1 MKTFTIMPEQCKWY
15 NITATTAEIAYR
27 QVCCFYNT
35 SRKIAVRDVAT
46 GTTQIFSQ
54 CVDINGCTAEVV
66 EVTT

>member
-15 NITATTAEIAYR
+15 NITATTAESAYR

-46 GTTQIFSQ
+46 GTTQIFTQ
-54 CVDINGCTAEVV
+54 RIDINGCTAEVM
-66 EVTT
+66 EVTA

>member
-15 NITATTAEIAYR
+15 NITAATAENAYR

-46 GTTQIFSQ
+46 GTTQIFT
-54 CVDINGCTAEVV
+54 CA
-66 EVTT
+66 VT